1 MVAKHDNSY
10 PFFIL
15 RSLDLEAGIKATTR
29 LKFKSKSLI
38 HGFGNCSFLP
48 LLKQPLEQRIL
59 QKCLKSLQ
67 FPNLYDAK
75 LGNSSNIP
83 FIIDYNNF
91 DRLDNGNC
99 F

>member
-48 LLKQPLEQRIL
+48 LLTQILESKDIFTVRHPT
-59 QKCLKSLQ
+59 KVVT
-67 FPNLYDAK
+67 YTW
-75 LGNSSNIP
+75 
-83 FIIDYNNF
+83 
-91 DRLDNGNC
+91 
-99 F
+99 